1 MSKLPRELTDEQKRE
16 LNHRIEDSE
25 ANPEDTLTWQEVR
38 SSIEK

>member
-1 MSKLPRELTDEQKRE
+1 M
-16 LNHRIEDSE
+16 EDSE